1 MRQGF
6 SSGRA
11 IVSIVLAAA
20 GVLAVSAQDTAP
32 RDVHMV
38 VRNMTYYLEGA
49 TEANPT
55 LRLRPGEQVR
65 IVLRNEDAGMKHD
78 FVVPDWAAPA
88 GLGAGK
94 REAAVVIHPPSRP
107 GRAVY
112 HCTPHEETMRGT
124 ILVE

>member
-11 IVSIVLAAA
+11 IVSIVLAAG

-38 VRNMTYYLEGA
+38 VRNMTYYLAGGA
-49 TEANPT
+49 EAKPT
-55 LRLRPGEQVR
+55 LRLRPGEKVR

-78 FVVPDWAAPA
+78 FVVPDWAAA
-88 GLGAGK
+88 TGLVAGK
-94 REAAVVIHPPSRP
+94 REAGVVIQARWRG
-107 GRAVY
+107 GRS
-112 HCTPHEETMRGT
+112 
-124 ILVE
+124 

>member
-20 GVLAVSAQDTAP
+20 GVLAVAAQGTSP

-38 VRNMTYYLEGA
+38 VRNMTYYLDGSGEP
-49 TEANPT
+49 NPT
-55 LRLRPGEQVR
+55 LRLRPGEKVR
-65 IVLRNEDAGMKHD
+65 IVLRNEDAGMHHD
-78 FVVPDWAAPA
+78 FVVPDWDAAT
-88 GLGAGK
+88 GLVAGK
-94 REAAVVIHPPSRP
+94 REAGVVIQAPSHA
-107 GRAVY
+107 GRTIY
-112 HCTPHEETMRGT
+112 HCTPHAQTMRGT